1 MKISRVRAMEIL
13 KSTIQE
19 VFPLYNL
26 AKLRGK
32 SGNALRE
39 LKRKKGK
46 FKKIIHYGNRSRQS
60 KI

>member
-32 SGNALRE
+32 
-39 LKRKKGK
+39 KRQ
-46 FKKIIHYGNRSRQS
+46 RASRAQTEKRQIQKNNS
-60 KI
+60 LW